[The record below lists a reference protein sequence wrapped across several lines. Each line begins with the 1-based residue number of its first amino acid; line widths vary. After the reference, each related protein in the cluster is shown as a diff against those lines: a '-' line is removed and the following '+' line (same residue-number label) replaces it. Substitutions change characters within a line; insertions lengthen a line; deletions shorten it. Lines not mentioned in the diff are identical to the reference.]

1 LRGAVPLD
9 ADFAMREV
17 CVAQLLGA
25 GRLFREQ
32 VSIDGGNSRKVSE
45 YQNHALKIIKI
56 KIRKV
61 LHSIFRRG
69 RMRPVQGLEDSARF
83 SLREAGPRFSMGVLL
98 TAHQQFVDETWIS
111 PISRG
116 LCVFTPS
123 PFQAVLREICSF
135 GPIAHCDFHAEEAT
149 CPIGIPLR

>member
-1 LRGAVPLD
+1 MGP
-9 ADFAMREV
+9 EEI
-17 CVAQLLGA
+17 A
-25 GRLFREQ
+25 G
-32 VSIDGGNSRKVSE
+32 
-45 YQNHALKIIKI
+45 YQNHVLRKNVMW
-56 KIRKV
+56 IRKL

-69 RMRPVQGLEDSARF
+69 RMRAVQGLEDSARF

-135 GPIAHCDFHAEEAT
+135 GPIAHCEFHAEEAI
-149 CPIGIPLR
+149 CPTGIPL

>member
-1 LRGAVPLD
+1 MRGAVPLD

-69 RMRPVQGLEDSARF
+69 RMRAVQGLEDSARF

-98 TAHQQFVDETWIS
+98 TAPLRFFRETWIS
-111 PISRG
+111 PISNG
-116 LCVFTPS
+116 LCVSTPS
-123 PFQAVLREICSF
+123 PFDSVLAGICSCC
-135 GPIAHCDFHAEEAT
+135 PIAHFEFHAEEAT
-149 CPIGIPLR
+149 CPFGFPPC